1 MARIDG
7 TSHTRAHAPVRT
19 AHPTAQGQFNPITN
33 GNGIGVGQPSLHL
46 HMLGVPRRVAG
57 SWW

>member
-1 MARIDG
+1 MARTYRTSDTRVHGSALPGYLLAQVKID
-7 TSHTRAHAPVRT
+7 STR
-19 AHPTAQGQFNPITN
+19 N
-33 GNGIGVGQPSLHL
+33 GNGIGAGQPSLHL